1 MEVKKF
7 FEGNIKPLIND
18 KIWEQEEYVDA
29 SELSSYNH
37 YDSWL
42 NHEPSSDDYDEDEM
56 YDACVEVLIDGLE
69 SDGVLC
75 VFYKNLS
82 DEAREELENA
92 EPKEQDALDE
102 ITIDYL
108 RGKK

>member
-1 MEVKKF
+1 MEVKQF
-7 FEGNIKPLIND
+7 FKENIKPLISA
-18 KIWEQEEYVDA
+18 KLEEIEEDFDLN
-29 SELSSYNH
+29 ELNSYKHHISFNYYEPD
-37 YDSWL
+37 YD
-42 NHEPSSDDYDEDEM
+42 EYDEDEM

-82 DEAREELENA
+82 DEARKELENA

-102 ITIDYL
+102 MTIDYL